1 MEKKMK
7 HVWSALCTRGII
19 DKQSNNVSLF
29 ELLEEIHL
37 FINTQLIEQEG
48 VPTFGTNMANWVS
61 LFCRSDNDIPEKGKI
76 KDEIKAPSGKT
87 IGVRES
93 EIDLLNHKRRR
104 FLRTLPIPPQ
114 NEPGIYLFE
123 TSLKTKKNNRWRKV
137 SEIPLEVIVESN
149 Q

>member
-1 MEKKMK
+1 MK
-7 HVWSALCTRGII
+7 HVWSVLCTKGVT

-37 FINTQLIEQEG
+37 STNVQVEEQG
-48 VPTFGTNMANWVS
+48 DMSSFGTNMANWIS
-61 LFCRSDNDIPEKGKI
+61 MFCRSDNDAPEKGNI
-76 KDEIKAPSGKT
+76 KDEIRLPSGKT

-104 FLRTLPIPPQ
+104 LFRTLPIPPH
-114 NEPGIYLFE
+114 NKPGIYLFV
-123 TSLKTKKNNRWRKV
+123 TSVKDQKNNRWKKV